1 MAVLVTGG
9 AGYIGSHMVWA
20 LVDRGEE
27 VVVLDNL
34 SSGYRWAVAPA
45 AIFYEGDVA
54 DEMLVADIILAHDI
68 DVIVHFAGSK
78 VVPESVADPLA
89 YYDNNTGRTRALLTT
104 AVRAGVPH
112 FVFSSTA
119 AVYGT
124 VEAGHLV
131 RETDPL
137 TPQSPYGCSKLMSEL
152 ILRDCAYAY
161 GLNFVALRYFNVA
174 GADPLGRTGQSSPDF
189 PHLIK
194 AACQAALGILPH
206 VSVFGTDY
214 PTHDGTGV
222 RDYIHVADLVDA
234 HLKAI
239 DHLRDGGASLVAN
252 CGYGEGYSVLDVLNA
267 VMRVNGRRFDIR
279 YEGRREGDPAALV
292 ADPTVARER
301 LGWEPRYD
309 NLEEIVESALRW
321 ERALTRRSTYARET
335 ARSLAR
341 LHPA

>member
-174 GADPLGRTGQSSPDF
+174 GAIHSAAPASPRRFPASHQGRLSGRTWHP
-189 PHLIK
+189 
-194 AACQAALGILPH
+194 AACERVRHRLPH
-206 VSVFGTDY
+206 
-214 PTHDGTGV
+214 P
-222 RDYIHVADLVDA
+222 
-234 HLKAI
+234 
-239 DHLRDGGASLVAN
+239 
-252 CGYGEGYSVLDVLNA
+252 
-267 VMRVNGRRFDIR
+267 
-279 YEGRREGDPAALV
+279 
-292 ADPTVARER
+292 
-301 LGWEPRYD
+301 
-309 NLEEIVESALRW
+309 
-321 ERALTRRSTYARET
+321 
-335 ARSLAR
+335 
-341 LHPA
+341 